1 MALIAGVDEAGRGP
15 LAGPVVAA
23 AVILPREF
31 DLPGLNDSKKIS
43 PGKREK
49 LFKAIQEQAVSIG
62 IGSIDASTIDKL
74 NILQATYRAMQMAL
88 GRLTVYPER
97 ALIDGSELPNQVIPN
112 EGVIKGDESVPS
124 IQAASII
131 AKVTRDREMLEYHT
145 IFPEYGFD
153 KHKGYG
159 TRFHLDALE
168 DWKASPIHRQSFK
181 PVAHE
186 RMSLAWY
193 QSSRRIGWLGEK
205 LAALHLRDRGY
216 RIHAMNVRVAPHGE
230 IDIVAEKEGT
240 RVFVEVKTAR
250 QSPTQTGSPDERID
264 AQKLL
269 RLEHAIDQYCMET
282 DWDGPIR
289 LDGISV
295 LMRKGGKSIHHYR
308 GIDISGE
315 IDAIPD

>member
-1 MALIAGVDEAGRGP
+1 
-15 LAGPVVAA
+15 
-23 AVILPREF
+23 
-31 DLPGLNDSKKIS
+31 
-43 PGKREK
+43 
-49 LFKAIQEQAVSIG
+49 
-62 IGSIDASTIDKL
+62 
-74 NILQATYRAMQMAL
+74 MQMAL

-230 IDIVAEKEGT
+230 IDIVAEKREPACSW
-240 RVFVEVKTAR
+240 KLK
-250 QSPTQTGSPDERID
+250 QQGSRPHKRDHPMKE
-264 AQKLL
+264 
-269 RLEHAIDQYCMET
+269 
-282 DWDGPIR
+282 
-289 LDGISV
+289 
-295 LMRKGGKSIHHYR
+295 
-308 GIDISGE
+308 
-315 IDAIPD
+315 